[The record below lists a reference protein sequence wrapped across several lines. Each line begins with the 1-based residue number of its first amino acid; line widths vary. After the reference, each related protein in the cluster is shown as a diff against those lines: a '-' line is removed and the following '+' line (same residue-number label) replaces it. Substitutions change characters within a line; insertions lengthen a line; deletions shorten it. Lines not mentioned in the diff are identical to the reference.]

1 MFELAGQPTV
11 YYELRDYRHHP
22 QGKEEGIKTARADIG
37 FMFKAFETGQTRPPR
52 GRKTTLEEAPRIAT
66 IHEYLDWTVTAED
79 ALGDNELDFGGFR
92 VVALLPRFKPGW
104 VPPRA
109 YEDEA
114 PKRHPELG
122 APAAPLPA
130 LMPNGKPICSAVIR
144 AGPGFLEVPF
154 FATQDSR
161 RNKGYG
167 RALLQAIEEIARAC
181 KLPYLLL
188 CSTDDPDVKAT
199 WRAMGFLFSSE
210 EDLQKLGV
218 QNEDLLHMDNTV
230 QMHKPV
236 PPARIWRSVVFT
248 HEHWR
253 QRLYWQ
259 PTEETGVRERLARQ
273 AEALAKLKPSK
284 RPAKK
289 SVAKKGVVKTN
300 GKAAR

>member
-1 MFELAGQPTV
+1 M
-11 YYELRDYRHHP
+11 
-22 QGKEEGIKTARADIG
+22 
-37 FMFKAFETGQTRPPR
+37 
-52 GRKTTLEEAPRIAT
+52 
-66 IHEYLDWTVTAED
+66 
-79 ALGDNELDFGGFR
+79 
-92 VVALLPRFKPGW
+92 
-104 VPPRA
+104 
-109 YEDEA
+109 
-114 PKRHPELG
+114 
-122 APAAPLPA
+122 
-130 LMPNGKPICSAVIR
+130 
-144 AGPGFLEVPF
+144 
-154 FATQDSR
+154 
-161 RNKGYG
+161 
-167 RALLQAIEEIARAC
+167 LQ
-181 KLPYLLL
+181 
-188 CSTDDPDVKAT
+188 
-199 WRAMGFLFSSE
+199 
-210 EDLQKLGV
+210 DLQKLGV